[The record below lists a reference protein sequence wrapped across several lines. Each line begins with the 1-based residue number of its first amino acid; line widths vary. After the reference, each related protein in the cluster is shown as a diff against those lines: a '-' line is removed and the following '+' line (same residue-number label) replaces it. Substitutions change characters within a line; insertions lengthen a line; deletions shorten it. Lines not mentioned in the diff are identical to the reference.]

1 MNYHTPPL
9 MGMSQAVKQAISKVQ
24 GDSALKAPLII
35 LSAPRS
41 GSSLLFEQ
49 LTQLKGAWNIGGESH
64 KVFRH
69 FPHLRFENKQL
80 DSASLGAQHAD
91 PVTIAL
97 MRENFLFHLQD
108 HQSNRL
114 LEQKQ
119 DFDLSHGCLVEK
131 TPRNAL
137 NIPFLLKV
145 FPDAKFVFLHRKAEE
160 NIASIIEAWKLG
172 LETGRFATFPNLPGW
187 DRKAWCFLLPSNWR
201 SMMGKSLADIA
212 AFQWAQ
218 SNQTIL
224 EQLSMLPQSR
234 WTSLSY
240 QQFIAHPE
248 QQMAKIAKFANIN
261 ASSDALDLSKLS
273 KSTLAPP
280 NENKWR
286 AHQDEIIPLVNNLS
300 ELVGRLQSLSED
312 AQS

>member
-1 MNYHTPPL
+1 MNYNTQPL
-9 MGMSQAVKQAISKVQ
+9 IGMSQLVQREITQEQAKT
-24 GDSALKAPLII
+24 ALKAPLII

-49 LTQLKGAWNIGGESH
+49 LTLLSGVWNIGGESH
-64 KVFRH
+64 KVFRN
-69 FPHLRFENKQL
+69 FPHLRFENKQF
-80 DSASLGAQHAD
+80 DSASLGEQHAD
-91 PVTIAL
+91 PATIAL
-97 MRENFLFHLQD
+97 MRQSFLFHLQD
-108 HQSNRL
+108 HQAKRL
-114 LEQKQ
+114 LEQKEN
-119 DFDLSHGCLVEK
+119 FDLSHGCLVEK

-160 NIASIIEAWKLG
+160 NIASIMEAWKVG

-187 DRKAWCFLLPSNWR
+187 DRKAWCFLLPPNWR
-201 SMMGKSLADIA
+201 TMLGKSLAEIA

-224 EQLSMLPQSR
+224 EQLYTLPQSR

-240 QQFIAHPE
+240 QQFIANPE
-248 QQMAKIAKFANIN
+248 QQMAKLSKFANLKTN
-261 ASSDALDLSKLS
+261 SNGLDLTKLS

-280 NENKWR
+280 DENKWK
-286 AHQDEIIPLVNNLS
+286 AHQDEIVPLVNNLS
-300 ELVGRLQSLSED
+300 GLVAKLQSLNQAS
-312 AQS
+312 

>member
-1 MNYHTPPL
+1 
-9 MGMSQAVKQAISKVQ
+9 MGMSQAVKRTSSKA
-24 GDSALKAPLII
+24 DSDTALKAPLII
-35 LSAPRS
+35 LSVPRS

-49 LTQLKGAWNIGGESH
+49 LTQLKGVWNIGGESH
-64 KVFRH
+64 KVFRN
-69 FPHLRFENKQL
+69 FPHLRFENQQL
-80 DSASLGAQHAD
+80 DSASLGERHAD
-91 PVTIAL
+91 PTTIAL

-114 LEQKQ
+114 LEQRQ
-119 DFDLSHGCLVEK
+119 YFDISQGCLVEK

-160 NIASIIEAWKLG
+160 NIASIIEAWKIG
-172 LETGRFATFPNLPGW
+172 LETGRFATFPSLPGW
-187 DRKAWCFLLPSNWR
+187 DRKAWCFLLPPNWR
-201 SMMGKSLADIA
+201 SMIGKSLADIA

-224 EQLSMLPQSR
+224 EQLSTLPQSR

-248 QQMAKIAKFANIN
+248 KQMAKITKFANIN
-261 ASSDALDLSKLS
+261 ASSDVLDLSKLS

-280 NENKWR
+280 DENKWR
-286 AHQDEIIPLVNNLS
+286 AHQDQIIPLVNHLS
-300 ELVGRLQSLSED
+300 ELVGKLQSLSED
-312 AQS
+312 EQS

>member
-1 MNYHTPPL
+1 MYNTQPL
-9 MGMSQAVKQAISKVQ
+9 MGMSQLVRRDITPAQAKI
-24 GDSALKAPLII
+24 ALQAPLII

-49 LTQLKGAWNIGGESH
+49 LTQFSCVWNIGGESH

-80 DSASLGAQHAD
+80 DSASLGEQHAD
-91 PVTIAL
+91 PATISL
-97 MRENFLFHLQD
+97 MREQFLFHLQD
-108 HQSNRL
+108 HQGNRL
-114 LEQKQ
+114 IEQKQ
-119 DFDLSHGCLVEK
+119 NFKLSQGCLVEK

-145 FPDAKFVFLHRKAEE
+145 FPDAKFVFLQRKAEE
-160 NIASIIEAWKLG
+160 NIASIIEAWKVG

-187 DRKAWCFLLPSNWR
+187 DRKAWCFLLPPNWR
-201 SMMGKSLADIA
+201 TMLGKSLAEIA

-224 EQLSMLPQSR
+224 EQLSHLPESR

-240 QQFIAHPE
+240 QQFISNP
-248 QQMAKIAKFANIN
+248 QQQLNKIMQFAGLNV
-261 ASSDALDLSKLS
+261 SHEHLDLSKMALS
-273 KSTLAPP
+273 KSTLSAPD
-280 NENKWR
+280 ENKWKLYQ
-286 AHQDEIIPLVNNLS
+286 HEIVPLVDNLSALVARLNNLNS
-300 ELVGRLQSLSED
+300 G
-312 AQS
+312 

>member
-1 MNYHTPPL
+1 
-9 MGMSQAVKQAISKVQ
+9 MGMSQLVRRDITPAQAKT
-24 GDSALKAPLII
+24 ALQAPLII

-49 LTQLKGAWNIGGESH
+49 LTQLSCVWNIGGESH

-80 DSASLGAQHAD
+80 DSASLGEQHAD
-91 PVTIAL
+91 PATIAL
-97 MRENFLFHLQD
+97 MREQFLFHLQD
-108 HQSNRL
+108 HQGNRL
-114 LEQKQ
+114 IEQKQ
-119 DFDLSHGCLVEK
+119 NFKLSQGCLVEK

-145 FPDAKFVFLHRKAEE
+145 FPDAKFVFLQRKAEE
-160 NIASIIEAWKLG
+160 NIASIIEAWKVG

-187 DRKAWCFLLPSNWR
+187 DRKAWCFLLPPNWR
-201 SMMGKSLADIA
+201 TMLGKSLAEIA

-224 EQLSMLPQSR
+224 EQLSHLPASR

-240 QQFIAHPE
+240 QQFIANP
-248 QQMAKIAKFANIN
+248 QQQLNKIMQFAGLDV
-261 ASSDALDLSKLS
+261 SHDHLDLSKMALS
-273 KSTLAPP
+273 KSTLSAPD
-280 NENKWR
+280 ENKWQLYQ
-286 AHQDEIIPLVNNLS
+286 HEIVPLVDNLSGLVARLNNLNS
-300 ELVGRLQSLSED
+300 G
-312 AQS
+312 